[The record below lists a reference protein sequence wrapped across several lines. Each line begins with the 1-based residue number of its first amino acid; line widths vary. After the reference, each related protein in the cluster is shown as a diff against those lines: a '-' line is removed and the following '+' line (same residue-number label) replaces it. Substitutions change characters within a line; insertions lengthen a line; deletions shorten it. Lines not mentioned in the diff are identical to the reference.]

1 MSSAGACC
9 RSCGDEESS
18 ALRVKAL
25 RYDGEIVP
33 GQDLAELL
41 LALVSGLED
50 GDIIAVSSKAVA
62 KAEGRVV
69 EVGEPWA
76 RERLIEQETVREV
89 AWRDTPS
96 GRVSVV
102 ENRLGVVG
110 AAAGVDMSNVASGF
124 AVLLPIDP
132 DASARRIRADLRRLT
147 GRNTAVVVTDTLGRP
162 WRVGQT
168 DVAIGCAGMLPL
180 LDLSGTVDPY
190 GNTLKVT
197 APAVADEVAAAS
209 ELAMGKVSGRPMA
222 VVTGLSRLVLPADQ
236 DGPGAQAILRP
247 AEEDWFRQG
256 SREAWEAGYRAGMA
270 GAAGEP

>member
-18 ALRVKAL
+18 ALRVKAP

-132 DASARRIRADLRRLT
+132 DSSRPTASDRAEYGCRRHRYAGEALACRPDRRGHRLCGDASAARSVRDGGPVRQYPQ
-147 GRNTAVVVTDTLGRP
+147 GH
-162 WRVGQT
+162 
-168 DVAIGCAGMLPL
+168 C
-180 LDLSGTVDPY
+180 
-190 GNTLKVT
+190 
-197 APAVADEVAAAS
+197 
-209 ELAMGKVSGRPMA
+209 
-222 VVTGLSRLVLPADQ
+222 SRCR
-236 DGPGAQAILRP
+236 G
-247 AEEDWFRQG
+247 
-256 SREAWEAGYRAGMA
+256 
-270 GAAGEP
+270 